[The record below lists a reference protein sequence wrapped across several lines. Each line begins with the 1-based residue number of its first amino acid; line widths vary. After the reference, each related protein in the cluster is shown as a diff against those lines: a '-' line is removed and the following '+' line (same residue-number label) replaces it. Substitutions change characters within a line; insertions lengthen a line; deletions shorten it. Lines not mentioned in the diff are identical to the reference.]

1 MIHKASIIFSM
12 DVKNEYPG
20 EAVWI
25 WLLTSWQKCPDQLL
39 IRKLFHESKK
49 NSD

>member
-1 MIHKASIIFSM
+1 M
-12 DVKNEYPG
+12 DAKNEYPG

-25 WLLTSWQKCPDQLL
+25 WLLTSWQKCPGQLL

-49 NSD
+49 TQIKNERKSKY